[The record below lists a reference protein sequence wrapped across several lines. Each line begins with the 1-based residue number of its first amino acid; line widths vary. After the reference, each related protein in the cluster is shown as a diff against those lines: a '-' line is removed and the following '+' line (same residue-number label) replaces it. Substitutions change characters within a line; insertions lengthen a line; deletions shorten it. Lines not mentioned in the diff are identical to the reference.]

1 MTPVPVCAGRSTTV
15 AGFRAAGAA
24 ADAVQILGLE
34 RNDVVVVAK
43 FAGLGGET
51 QVGDRGNGNVGF
63 LGIELEALG
72 PAVFGLVLEVEG

>member
-1 MTPVPVCAGRSTTV
+1 MASVPACAGRSATV
-15 AGFRAAGAA
+15 AGSRAAGAA

-51 QVGDRGNGNVGF
+51 QVGDRGDGNVGF
-63 LGIELEALG
+63 IGIEFEARD
-72 PAVFGLVLEVEG
+72 PAVFGLVLEFEG